1 MPNGAIPAILVVDD
15 ERAIADT
22 VVYALRTE
30 GFAPQW
36 CATAGAAREALA
48 AGLPALV
55 VLDVGLPDANGFDF
69 CRELRARYA
78 DLPVIFLTARSEV
91 IDRVVGL
98 EIGGDDYLAKPFSPR
113 ELTARVKAVL
123 RRRAPAVASSTVSPP
138 PSAGVGKTT
147 GVSEESVTYCVTLP
161 VAATASRD
169 GVAAAGTGAAS
180 AANAGAPHA
189 VWHVDEARCR
199 IAYRG
204 AALELTATEFRLLR
218 AFVAHPGRVFT
229 RDQLMNA
236 AWPDPGSATDRTVD
250 AHVKTVRAK
259 LRAVAPASDPIQTHR
274 GLGYS
279 LREEA

>member
-1 MPNGAIPAILVVDD
+1 MPNGANPVILVVDD

-30 GFAPQW
+30 GFTPRW

-48 AGLPALV
+48 TALPALV

-69 CRELRARYA
+69 CRELRALYP
-78 DLPVIFLTARSEV
+78 DLSVIFLTARSEV

-123 RRRAPAVASSTVSPP
+123 RRRGPLVPPPVQTLPGPADKVTYYVTSHQAMATPGPAVPPAPAAV
-138 PSAGVGKTT
+138 TT
-147 GVSEESVTYCVTLP
+147 LWS
-161 VAATASRD
+161 
-169 GVAAAGTGAAS
+169 
-180 AANAGAPHA
+180 
-189 VWHVDEARCR
+189 VDEARCR

-218 AFVAHPGRVFT
+218 ALVAHPGRVYT
-229 RDQLMNA
+229 RDQLMTA
-236 AWPDPGSATDRTVD
+236 AWPDPGASTDRTVD
-250 AHVKTVRAK
+250 AHVKTLRAK
-259 LRAVAPASDPIQTHR
+259 LRVAAPAADPIQTHR

>member
-1 MPNGAIPAILVVDD
+1 MPNGAAPAILVVDD

-30 GFAPQW
+30 GFAPHW

-48 AGLPALV
+48 AALPALV

-69 CRELRARYA
+69 CRELRGRYA

-123 RRRAPAVASSTVSPP
+123 RRRPAPPAAANGNQSPDSSPP
-138 PSAGVGKTT
+138 PPAPK
-147 GVSEESVTYCVTLP
+147 P
-161 VAATASRD
+161 AAPAD
-169 GVAAAGTGAAS
+169 P
-180 AANAGAPHA
+180 AGA
-189 VWHVDEARCR
+189 VWAVDEGRCR

-204 AALELTATEFRLLR
+204 AALDLTATEFRLLR
-218 AFVAHPGRVFT
+218 TLIAHPGRVYS
-229 RDQLMNA
+229 RDQLMQA

-250 AHVKTVRAK
+250 AHVKTLRAK
-259 LRAVAPASDPIQTHR
+259 LRAAVPAGDPIQTHR

-279 LREEA
+279 LREET

>member
-1 MPNGAIPAILVVDD
+1 MSHGAPPAILVVDD

-30 GFAPQW
+30 GFVPRW
-36 CATAGAAREALA
+36 CATAGEAREALA
-48 AGLPALV
+48 AALPALV
-55 VLDVGLPDANGFDF
+55 VLDVGLPDANGFDL
-69 CRELRARYA
+69 CRELRARWP

-123 RRRAPAVASSTVSPP
+123 RRRSPAGAAEPQSAPEAV
-138 PSAGVGKTT
+138 
-147 GVSEESVTYCVTLP
+147 P
-161 VAATASRD
+161 VA
-169 GVAAAGTGAAS
+169 TGR
-180 AANAGAPHA
+180 PL
-189 VWHVDEARCR
+189 WWIDEERCR

-218 AFVAHPGRVFT
+218 TLAAHPGRVYS
-229 RDQLMNA
+229 RDQLMHA
-236 AWPDPGSATDRTVD
+236 CWPDPGSATDRTVD
-250 AHVKTVRAK
+250 AHVKTLRAK
-259 LRAVAPASDPIQTHR
+259 LRNAAPACDPIQTHR

-279 LREEA
+279 LREET

>member
-1 MPNGAIPAILVVDD
+1 MLNGVSPAILVVDD

-48 AGLPALV
+48 ATLPALV

-69 CRELRARYA
+69 CRELRARYPE
-78 DLPVIFLTARSEV
+78 LPVIFLTARSEV

-123 RRRAPAVASSTVSPP
+123 RRRGPAAQVALSPAGTEAGAPAVV
-138 PSAGVGKTT
+138 
-147 GVSEESVTYCVTLP
+147 
-161 VAATASRD
+161 
-169 GVAAAGTGAAS
+169 
-180 AANAGAPHA
+180 GAPNA
-189 VWHVDEARCR
+189 VWLIDEARCR
-199 IAYRG
+199 IVYRG
-204 AALELTATEFRLLR
+204 AALDLTATEFRLLR
-218 AFVAHPGRVFT
+218 ALVAHPGRVYT

-250 AHVKTVRAK
+250 AHVKTLRAK
-259 LRAVAPASDPIQTHR
+259 LRAVAPSGDPIQTHR

-279 LREEA
+279 LREET

>member
-1 MPNGAIPAILVVDD
+1 MPNGASPAILVVDD

-36 CATAGAAREALA
+36 CATAGAAREVLA
-48 AGLPALV
+48 AALPALV

-69 CRELRARYA
+69 CRELRARHP

-123 RRRAPAVASSTVSPP
+123 RRRPP
-138 PSAGVGKTT
+138 PAQSISDAPRSAAEGNATLCVAKPGSPETGTGVG
-147 GVSEESVTYCVTLP
+147 
-161 VAATASRD
+161 AR
-169 GVAAAGTGAAS
+169 
-180 AANAGAPHA
+180 A
-189 VWHVDEARCR
+189 VWAVDEERCR

-218 AFVAHPGRVFT
+218 AFVTHPGRVYT
-229 RDQLMNA
+229 RDQLMEA

-250 AHVKTVRAK
+250 AHVKTLRAK
-259 LRAVAPASDPIQTHR
+259 LRAAAPAADPIQTHR

>member
-1 MPNGAIPAILVVDD
+1 MPNGVSPAILVVDD

-48 AGLPALV
+48 ATLPALV

-69 CRELRARYA
+69 CRELRARHPE
-78 DLPVIFLTARSEV
+78 LPVIFLTARSEV

-123 RRRAPAVASSTVSPP
+123 RRRGPAAPPAPAVA
-138 PSAGVGKTT
+138 G
-147 GVSEESVTYCVTLP
+147 P
-161 VAATASRD
+161 VAA
-169 GVAAAGTGAAS
+169 
-180 AANAGAPHA
+180 APALAFVPKA
-189 VWHVDEARCR
+189 VWLIDETRCR

-204 AALELTATEFRLLR
+204 AALDLTATEFRLLR
-218 AFVAHPGRVFT
+218 ALVAHPGRVYT
-229 RDQLMNA
+229 RDQLMHA

-250 AHVKTVRAK
+250 AHVKTLRAK
-259 LRAVAPASDPIQTHR
+259 LRAAAPTGDPIQTHR

-279 LREEA
+279 LREET

>member
-1 MPNGAIPAILVVDD
+1 MPNGVAPAILVVDD

-30 GFAPQW
+30 GFAPRW

-48 AGLPALV
+48 AALPALV

-123 RRRAPAVASSTVSPP
+123 RRRPAAAAAGDGAGGADSVSPP
-138 PSAGVGKTT
+138 VAK
-147 GVSEESVTYCVTLP
+147 P
-161 VAATASRD
+161 VQPEA
-169 GVAAAGTGAAS
+169 TGA
-180 AANAGAPHA
+180 
-189 VWHVDEARCR
+189 VWMVDEGRCR

-204 AALELTATEFRLLR
+204 AALDLTATEFRLLR
-218 AFVAHPGRVFT
+218 ALIAHPGRVYS
-229 RDQLMNA
+229 RDQLMQA

-250 AHVKTVRAK
+250 AHVKTLRAK
-259 LRAVAPASDPIQTHR
+259 LRTAVPAGDPIQTHR

-279 LREEA
+279 LREET

>member
-1 MPNGAIPAILVVDD
+1 MPNGSNPAILVVDD

-48 AGLPALV
+48 AALPALV

-123 RRRAPAVASSTVSPP
+123 RRRPVPAPEKA
-138 PSAGVGKTT
+138 
-147 GVSEESVTYCVTLP
+147 
-161 VAATASRD
+161 
-169 GVAAAGTGAAS
+169 TGALAES
-180 AANAGAPHA
+180 GSTITPRPEGVRTAPGA
-189 VWHVDEARCR
+189 VWTVDEGRCR
-199 IAYRG
+199 IVYRG

-218 AFVAHPGRVFT
+218 TLVAHPGRVYT
-229 RDQLMNA
+229 RDQLMHA

-259 LRAVAPASDPIQTHR
+259 LRVAAPASDPIQTHR

-279 LREEA
+279 LREET